1 MLSKVLSTATLGIDT
16 YIVEVETNLDR
27 PLPAFSAVGLPDG
40 AVKESK
46 DRVAAAIRNS
56 GMSFPPERITV
67 NLAPADIPIAL
78 GIDPGCNGSGV
89 GGSSREICVVG
100 GVVSGRVVASGTRC
114 VVDCGSGTGGR
125 YSEDR
130 VAAREC
136 EGSSVRHERV

>member
-46 DRVAAAIRNS
+46 DRVAAAIRKS
-56 GMSFPPERITV
+56 GMSFPPGRITV

-78 GIDPGCNGSGV
+78 GILAATGQVWEDHLGWV
-89 GGSSREICVVG
+89 SR
-100 GVVSGRVVASGTRC
+100 ASRRRFRP
-114 VVDCGSGTGGR
+114 D
-125 YSEDR
+125 
-130 VAAREC
+130 
-136 EGSSVRHERV
+136 